1 MGLLPIIGKALGL
14 FSFLSFTALS
24 ISFVLYKM
32 RSPKTKP
39 YNRTAQNPYPVQQSY
54 TPAFQAAYYQHQAAE
69 MSQAPQVPAAPER
82 MNVPE
87 RMDIPE
93 RRFVQE
99 RGSYAEQSNSER
111 INVPVTRRVQ
121 QKKVNARPVSKFQIL
136 QSTEDGE
143 IKAYHLPTRN
153 Y

>member
-24 ISFVLYKM
+24 ISFILYKM

-39 YNRTAQNPYPVQQSY
+39 YNRTAHNPYPAQRSY
-54 TPAFQAAYYQHQAAE
+54 TPAFQAAYYNQAAE
-69 MSQAPQVPAAPER
+69 MSAVPQMQAVPER

-87 RMDIPE
+87 RIDYAE

-99 RGSYAEQSNSER
+99 RGGYAEGNNSEKR
-111 INVPVTRRVQ
+111 NVPGANRPQ

-136 QSTEDGE
+136 QSNEDGE